1 MNKENN
7 HLGQTEKDWTETKKI
22 LDKMTEQLY
31 NNHIKKER

>member
-7 HLGQTEKDWTETKKI
+7 HPGWTEKDWEETKKI
-22 LDKMTEQLY
+22 LDKMTERLY